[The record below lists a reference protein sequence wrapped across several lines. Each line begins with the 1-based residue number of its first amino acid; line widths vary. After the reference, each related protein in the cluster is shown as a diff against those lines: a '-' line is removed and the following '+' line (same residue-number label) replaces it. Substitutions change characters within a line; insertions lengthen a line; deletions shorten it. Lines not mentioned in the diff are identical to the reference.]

1 MLAEIIDACQLMHA
15 LHKMSQGTANALTN
29 LIHNFIELIGKKV

>member
-15 LHKMSQGTANALTN
+15 LRKMSQGTANALTN